1 MKLFVGLGNPGK
13 TYSNNRHNI
22 GFLVIDEIINH
33 FSADKQFKWINKH
46 QSKYCFL
53 ALEDTKVLLAKPQT
67 FMNLSGNSVKLL
79 SEYFKISNEDIIIFH
94 DELDLP
100 LGKIKL
106 NFQSGHSGHNGVKS
120 IHNSIGSNY
129 YRIRIGIGHPGEKK
143 LVSNFVLSN
152 FEDKEKD
159 VLKSKIK
166 NLSENIKY
174 LLKNKYEDFM
184 NIF

>member
-1 MKLFVGLGNPGK
+1 MKLFVGLGNPGR

-33 FSADKQFKWINKH
+33 FSKNKQFKWINKH
-46 QSKYCFL
+46 ESKYCFL
-53 ALEDTKVLLAKPQT
+53 VLGDTKVLFAKPQT
-67 FMNLSGNSVKLL
+67 YMNLSGNSVKSL
-79 SEYFKISNEDIIIFH
+79 SKYFKISNEDIIIFH

-100 LGKIKL
+100 LGKVKL
-106 NFQSGHSGHNGVKS
+106 KFQGGHSGHNGVKS
-120 IHNSIGSNY
+120 IHNSIGSDY

-152 FEDKEKD
+152 FEDEEKD
-159 VLKSKIK
+159 ILESQIK

-174 LLKNKYEDFM
+174 LIENKFEDFKSLY
-184 NIF
+184 